1 MVFSGI
7 SLEIREKYNIKPDE
21 QVVILANSG
30 NLEAL
35 EYLIIKY
42 KSLVKSKVFT
52 YYIVGADRDD
62 IIQEGM
68 IGLYK
73 AIKSFDE
80 KKSSSFKNFA
90 DMCVTSQIITAIK
103 TASRQKHMPLNKSIS
118 LNKPLY
124 GENSNSSII
133 DSIESASSKDP
144 MDIFISKEDLDLME
158 KKIQGML
165 SSLERNVLTNYLE
178 GKSYEEIGF
187 DLSINPKSIDNAI
200 QRIKRKVERYVI
212 NRV

>member
-7 SLEIREKYNIKPDE
+7 NLYIKEKYSMKSDE
-21 QVVILANSG
+21 EVVILANQG
-30 NLEAL
+30 DLEAL

-42 KSLVKSKVFT
+42 KILVKSKVYT
-52 YYIVGADRDD
+52 YYIAGADKDD

-80 KKSSSFKNFA
+80 KKSNSFKNFA

-103 TASRQKHMPLNKSIS
+103 AASRQKHMPLNKSIS

-124 GENSNSSII
+124 EDSKSSII
-133 DSIESASSKDP
+133 DMIEIGPSQDP
-144 MDIFISKEDLDLME
+144 MELFISKEDLDFTE

-165 SSLERNVLTNYLE
+165 SSLEKKVLKNYLE
-178 GKSYEEIGF
+178 GKNYEEIGSI
-187 DLSINPKSIDNAI
+187 LSINAKCIDNAI
-200 QRIKRKVERYVI
+200 QRIKRKVQRYIVKG
-212 NRV
+212 R

>member
-7 SLEIREKYNIKPDE
+7 NLYIKEKYSMKSDE
-21 QVVILANSG
+21 EVVILANQG
-30 NLEAL
+30 DLEAL

-42 KSLVKSKVFT
+42 KILVKSKVYT
-52 YYIVGADRDD
+52 YYIAGADKDD

-80 KKSSSFKNFA
+80 KKSNSFKNFA

-103 TASRQKHMPLNKSIS
+103 AASRQKHMPLNKSIS

-124 GENSNSSII
+124 EDSKSTII
-133 DSIESASSKDP
+133 DMIEIGPSQDP
-144 MDIFISKEDLDLME
+144 MELFISKEDLDFTE

-165 SSLERNVLTNYLE
+165 SSLEKKVLNNYLE
-178 GKSYEEIGF
+178 GKNYEEIGSI
-187 DLSINPKSIDNAI
+187 LSINAKCIDNAI
-200 QRIKRKVERYVI
+200 QRIKRKVQRYIVKG
-212 NRV
+212 R

>member
-7 SLEIREKYNIKPDE
+7 NLYIKEKYSMKSDE
-21 QVVILANSG
+21 EVVILANQG
-30 NLEAL
+30 DLEAL

-42 KSLVKSKVFT
+42 KILVKSKVYT
-52 YYIVGADRDD
+52 YYIAGADKDD

-80 KKSSSFKNFA
+80 KKSNSFKNFA

-103 TASRQKHMPLNKSIS
+103 AASRQKHMPLNKSIS

-124 GENSNSSII
+124 EDSKSSII
-133 DSIESASSKDP
+133 DIIEIGPSQDP
-144 MDIFISKEDLDLME
+144 MELFISKEDLDFTE

-165 SSLERNVLTNYLE
+165 SSLEKKVLNNYLE
-178 GKSYEEIGF
+178 GKNYEEIGSI
-187 DLSINPKSIDNAI
+187 LSINAKCIDNAI
-200 QRIKRKVERYVI
+200 QRIKRKVQRYIVKG
-212 NRV
+212 R

>member
-7 SLEIREKYNIKPDE
+7 NLYIKEKYSMKSDE
-21 QVVILANSG
+21 EVVILANQG
-30 NLEAL
+30 DLEAL

-42 KSLVKSKVFT
+42 KILVKSKVYT
-52 YYIVGADRDD
+52 YYIAGADKDD

-80 KKSSSFKNFA
+80 KKSNSFKNFA

-103 TASRQKHMPLNKSIS
+103 AASRQKHMPLNKSIS

-124 GENSNSSII
+124 EDSKSSII
-133 DSIESASSKDP
+133 DIMEIGPSQDP
-144 MDIFISKEDLDLME
+144 MELFISKEDLDFTE

-165 SSLERNVLTNYLE
+165 SSLEKKVLNNYLE
-178 GKSYEEIGF
+178 GKNYEEIGSI
-187 DLSINPKSIDNAI
+187 LSINAKCIDNAI
-200 QRIKRKVERYVI
+200 QRIKRKVQRYIVKG
-212 NRV
+212 R

>member
-7 SLEIREKYNIKPDE
+7 NLYIKEKYSMKSDE
-21 QVVILANSG
+21 EVVILANQG
-30 NLEAL
+30 DLEAL

-42 KSLVKSKVFT
+42 KILVKSKVYT
-52 YYIVGADRDD
+52 YYIAGGDKDD

-80 KKSSSFKNFA
+80 KKSNSFKNFA

-103 TASRQKHMPLNKSIS
+103 AASRQKHMPLNKSIS

-124 GENSNSSII
+124 EDSKSSII
-133 DSIESASSKDP
+133 DIIEIGPSQDP
-144 MDIFISKEDLDLME
+144 MELFISKEDLDFTE
-158 KKIQGML
+158 KKFR
-165 SSLERNVLTNYLE
+165 EC
-178 GKSYEEIGF
+178 
-187 DLSINPKSIDNAI
+187 
-200 QRIKRKVERYVI
+200 
-212 NRV
+212 